1 MKTLRQIQSECDAA
15 VLEQIKRGHATPEM
29 RQAYSLTLKEG
40 AARALAGSQISTQ
53 SDWIDPQPTE
63 KRHGQTQTLLF

>member
-15 VLEQIKRGHATPEM
+15 VLDQIKRGHATPEM
-29 RQAYSLTLKEG
+29 RQAYGLTLKEG
-40 AARALAGSQISTQ
+40 NARPLAAAQITTQ
-53 SDWIDPQPTE
+53 TDWIDPQPTE